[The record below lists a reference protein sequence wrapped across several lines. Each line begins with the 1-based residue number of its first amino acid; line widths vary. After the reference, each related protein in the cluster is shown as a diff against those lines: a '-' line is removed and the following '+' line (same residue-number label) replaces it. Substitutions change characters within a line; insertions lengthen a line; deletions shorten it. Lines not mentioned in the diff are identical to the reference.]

1 MWWGSD
7 DSASFFRTLDEMR
20 DLIESVS
27 FHARV
32 WDQITTNI
40 SLTQDPSDLGQTIQT
55 IVMGDD
61 LPAIELANKRNHDE
75 RRTVKSASG
84 VRTPL
89 TLVSRSR
96 SEHLACRHVH
106 ETNLWR
112 FRTVGTFRFA
122 GSHVNEPCENESERR
137 EMQIIW
143 LLEFDL
149 HEGELEVGCA
159 EHIMLGSSLSKVRR
173 ANDEVCHCLAL

>member
-61 LPAIELANKRNHDE
+61 LSAIELANKRNHEE
-75 RRTVKSASG
+75 RRTVT
-84 VRTPL
+84 VRA
-89 TLVSRSR
+89 V
-96 SEHLACRHVH
+96 
-106 ETNLWR
+106 
-112 FRTVGTFRFA
+112 F
-122 GSHVNEPCENESERR
+122 ER
-137 EMQIIW
+137 
-143 LLEFDL
+143 L
-149 HEGELEVGCA
+149 
-159 EHIMLGSSLSKVRR
+159 
-173 ANDEVCHCLAL
+173 